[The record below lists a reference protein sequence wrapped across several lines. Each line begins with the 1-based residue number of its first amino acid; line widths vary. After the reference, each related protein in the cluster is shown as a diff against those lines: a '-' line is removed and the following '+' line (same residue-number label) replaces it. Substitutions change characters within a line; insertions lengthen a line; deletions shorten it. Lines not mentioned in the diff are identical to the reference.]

1 MNELSFIKILK
12 ILQKGIDNMTRMYY
26 NIIVARDKLH
36 KLLLKQQANPAGGI
50 TWKQSQ
56 STETNF

>member
-36 KLLLKQQANPAGGI
+36 KLLSRRKA
-50 TWKQSQ
+50 
-56 STETNF
+56 TERGNYERIKLNK